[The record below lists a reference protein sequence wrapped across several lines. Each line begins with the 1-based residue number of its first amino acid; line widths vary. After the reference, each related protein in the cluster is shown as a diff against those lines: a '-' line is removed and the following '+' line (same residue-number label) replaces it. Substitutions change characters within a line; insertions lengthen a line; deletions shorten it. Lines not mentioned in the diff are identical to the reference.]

1 MRVLIT
7 ITPRMYREAIAFS
20 LAQSRPDFEV
30 RIAAPEETEEGVR
43 DFGPHLL
50 VINDSDGLEPS
61 VLEGV
66 PCWVEVLYSD
76 NMDAKIS
83 VGGRIEEAEDMS
95 TEGLLR
101 VADEAADLM
110 GQS

>member
-43 DFGPHLL
+43 EL
-50 VINDSDGLEPS
+50 
-61 VLEGV
+61 
-66 PCWVEVLYSD
+66 
-76 NMDAKIS
+76 
-83 VGGRIEEAEDMS
+83 
-95 TEGLLR
+95 
-101 VADEAADLM
+101 AALKT
-110 GQS
+110 